1 MTSIT
6 ALNGYGNASQPGMPA
21 TTLEPFEE
29 HATVHAVGFDPPMQ
43 DQIGDLFRSVG
54 LKTRMHAH
62 LDAFAGD
69 PSLDSGCVMV
79 RARSALTG
87 VMDFLSQLLRGRCT
101 LPMIVV
107 ADRADVRMAVLAM
120 KAGAIDFLE
129 HPLRDHDVLEA
140 VGRALRID
148 YAQRQVE
155 APRREWQA
163 RYARLSPRERQV
175 MLLVAQGR
183 LNKQVAGDLGL
194 SEVTVK
200 VHRSSAM
207 RKMGART
214 LADLVRMADAVTASS
229 EFGAENQLKAAP
241 ARIAVHAVEGRP
253 RC

>member
-1 MTSIT
+1 MNSTLALSRSDPVLPPDMT
-6 ALNGYGNASQPGMPA
+6 AAA
-21 TTLEPFEE
+21 LEPFEA
-29 HATVHAVGFDPPMQ
+29 HATVHTVGFDPPVQ
-43 DQIGDLFRSVG
+43 TGLAELFRSVD
-54 LKTRMHAH
+54 LQTRAHAN
-62 LDAFAGD
+62 LGGFATADLPDAG
-69 PSLDSGCVMV
+69 GCIVV

-87 VMDFLSQLLRGRCT
+87 VMDFLPQVLRNARA

-120 KAGAIDFLE
+120 KAGAVDFLE

-148 YAQRQVE
+148 YARRQVE

-163 RYARLSPRERQV
+163 RFATLTLRERQV
-175 MLLVAQGR
+175 MLAVAQGR

-194 SEVTVK
+194 SEVTIK

-214 LADLVRMADAVTASS
+214 LADLVRMADGVAAGS
-229 EFGAENQLKAAP
+229 ELRAHHQLEAP
-241 ARIAVHAVEGRP
+241 AARVAVHAVAWAG
-253 RC
+253 